1 MLLSFFVVDNMLLIK
16 KMIKRL
22 PQLAPFAEK
31 VIMVQILVAIVV
43 DIFNKQKP
51 KANKRVVSTQ

>member
-1 MLLSFFVVDNMLLIK
+1 
-16 KMIKRL
+16 MIKRL

>member
-1 MLLSFFVVDNMLLIK
+1 MLLSFFMVDNMLLIK